1 MHLLYTVLGNLVWG
15 KDAVI
20 VDLRSLLYEG
30 GSSKGQDDVKGLAVY
45 LPVWKAM
52 KKVAWL
58 RSRQRQK
65 RNSDEINYIE

>member
-15 KDAVI
+15 KEAVI

-45 LPVWKAM
+45 LPV
-52 KKVAWL
+52 
-58 RSRQRQK
+58 
-65 RNSDEINYIE
+65 